1 MDTLNF
7 NWNILLDCRQAS
19 SQSLRDQVNWS
30 RDLNGVNRK
39 GKRISRFSLRNLDSF
54 KRQMLALPKDYE
66 LSANSE

>member
-7 NWNILLDCRQAS
+7 NWNILQDSRQAS

>member
-1 MDTLNF
+1 
-7 NWNILLDCRQAS
+7 
-19 SQSLRDQVNWS
+19 
-30 RDLNGVNRK
+30 LNGVNRK